1 MTKQHSMYKPWFPQR
16 NMMDSPVAVLKNFI
30 FYLQANI
37 SRYTIEKACK
47 EHPGYPNFTTTSLI
61 QLLESWGIQAVVLD
75 WTIPRLAELPTPSL
89 LFINEKNGP
98 SSLGLFVMKYEI
110 TADSIEYLHPR
121 KGWVIEA
128 NTEFAKKWENKVLI
142 ATNVDASKGESNF
155 EELEDAYEKER
166 FQNPGMKC
174 VLYRKDFLTPEE
186 CEYIMNL
193 ANPVFQPS
201 KLMTD
206 DGLTEYFRTSYSAEL
221 VFPDDEILN
230 SIRKRSAEWLKIPEA
245 NFEFFQCVSYW
256 PGQEYQAHYDTFD
269 EKFEQGKEELEKIGQ
284 RKYTMLAYLNDDF
297 VGGET
302 YFPLLD
308 LLIQPKKGGVLVF
321 ENLDDEGKILKTSL
335 HAGLPVT
342 EGNKIAMNM
351 WIRTK
356 PVRD

>member
-1 MTKQHSMYKPWFPQR
+1 MYKPWFPQR
-16 NMMDSPVAVLKNFI
+16 NTMESPVAVLKNFI
-30 FYLQANI
+30 YYLPANI
-37 SRYTIEKACK
+37 SRYTIEKVCK

-61 QLLESWGIQAVVLD
+61 QLLESWGIKAVALD
-75 WTIPRLAELPTPSL
+75 WSMQRLKELPTPSL

-98 SSLGLFVMKYEI
+98 ASIGLFVMKYEI
-110 TADSIEYLHPR
+110 SEDSIEYLHPR
-121 KGWVIEA
+121 KGWVIEKL
-128 NTEFAKKWENKVLI
+128 TEFEKRWSKAAMVVT
-142 ATNVDASKGESNF
+142 AVDPSKGEADY
-155 EELEDAYEKER
+155 EQKEDSYEKEKI
-166 FQNPGMKC
+166 QNPGIKSVM
-174 VLYRKDFLTPEE
+174 YRKDFLTPEE
-186 CEYIMNL
+186 CEYVMNL
-193 ANPVFQPS
+193 AVPVFQPS

-221 VFPDDEILN
+221 VFPHDEILN
-230 SIRKRSAEWLKIPEA
+230 SIRKRSAEWLKIPES
-245 NFEFFQCVSYW
+245 NFEYFQCVSYG

-308 LLIQPKKGGVLVF
+308 LLIQPQKGGVLVF
-321 ENLDDEGKILKTSL
+321 ENLDDDGKILKTSL

-342 EGNKIAMNM
+342 TGKKIAMNM